1 MSLDKG
7 NDPFREGARW
17 VLGMCMLSTLGA
29 VRISGRVLGGVLTL
43 SNFREDIELDG
54 SCHARE
60 VEVEGR
66 SKVESNVRMRCNR
79 SKEWVGIGIGL
90 SGEEGAVGVR

>member
-17 VLGMCMLSTLGA
+17 VLGTCMLSTLGA
-29 VRISGRVLGGVLTL
+29 VRISGRVLEGLTL

-54 SCHARE
+54 SCRAL
-60 VEVEGR
+60 EVEGR

-79 SKEWVGIGIGL
+79 SKEWVGVGVGL